1 MASVVVATGYGSPD
15 LLSVIE
21 QSVPAP
27 ADGQARIEVR
37 AAGVNPIDVKIY
49 SGTFGTDPARLPMRL
64 GSEVAGVVTEVGPG
78 AIGAAGQPLNVGDE
92 VIGYRVDGG
101 YASEL
106 VTPGDTLTPK
116 PSNLDWAQASGLML
130 TGATAWHCLIAADVE
145 PGDTVLMHGA
155 AGGVGIMAV
164 QLAVAKGAKV
174 IATASPRRHEF
185 LAELGAIP
193 VAYGDGLIDRVRRA
207 APDGVDVA
215 LDLVG
220 TEEAIDVSLELV
232 INRARIVTIAAAGRA
247 GQVGIKAIGGG
258 PGADPGTEIRSA
270 ARLELAK
277 LAGLGALGG
286 QRPALRVF
294 IDRTFP
300 LADVADAHRAIG
312 AGHAQGKIA
321 LIP

>member
-1 MASVVVATGYGSPD
+1 V
-15 LLSVIE
+15 LSVIDE
-21 QSVPAP
+21 PVPAP

-37 AAGVNPIDVKIY
+37 AAGVNPIDFKVY
-49 SGTFGTDPARLPMRL
+49 SGAFGADPARLPIRL
-64 GSEVAGVVTEVGPG
+64 GSEVSGIVTEVGPN
-78 AIGAAGQPLNVGDE
+78 AAGAAGQQLTVGDE
-92 VIGYRVDGG
+92 VIGYRVNGG

-106 VTPGDTLTPK
+106 IASGDALTTK
-116 PSNLDWAQASGLML
+116 PANLDWPEAAGLML
-130 TGATAWHCLIAADVE
+130 TGATAWHCLVAADVE

-185 LAELGAIP
+185 LTELGATP
-193 VAYGDGLIDRVRRA
+193 VAYGEGLIDRVRQA

-232 INRARIVTIAAAGRA
+232 LNRARIVTIAAAGRA

-270 ARLELAK
+270 ARLELAR
-277 LAGLGALGG
+277 LAGLGE
-286 QRPALRVF
+286 LRVF
-294 IDRTFP
+294 IDQTFP
-300 LADVADAHRAIG
+300 LAQTADAHRAISD
-312 AGHAQGKIA
+312 GHAEGKIV

>member
-1 MASVVVATGYGSPD
+1 MPSVVVATGYGSPD
-15 LLSVIE
+15 VLSVIDE
-21 QSVPAP
+21 PVPAP

-37 AAGVNPIDVKIY
+37 AAGVNPIDVKVY
-49 SGTFGTDPARLPMRL
+49 GGAFGTDPARLPMRL
-64 GSEVAGVVTEVGPG
+64 GSEVSGIVTEVGPN
-78 AIGAAGQPLNVGDE
+78 AIGAAGQQLTVGDE
-92 VIGYRVDGG
+92 VIGYRVSGG

-106 VTPGDTLTPK
+106 IAAGDALTPK
-116 PSNLDWAQASGLML
+116 PANLAWPEAAGLML
-130 TGATAWHCLIAADVE
+130 TGATAWHCLVAADVE

-185 LAELGAIP
+185 LAELGATP
-193 VAYGDGLIDRVRRA
+193 VAYGEGLIDRVRQA

-232 INRARIVTIAAAGRA
+232 LNRARIVTIAAAGRA

-270 ARLELAK
+270 ARPELAR
-277 LAGLGALGG
+277 LAGQGE
-286 QRPALRVF
+286 LRVF
-294 IDRTFP
+294 IDQTFP
-300 LADVADAHRAIG
+300 LAQTAEAHRAIG
-312 AGHAQGKIA
+312 AGHAQGKIV

>member
-1 MASVVVATGYGSPD
+1 VASVVVATGYGSPD
-15 LLSVIE
+15 VLSLIE
-21 QSVPAP
+21 ESVPAP

-37 AAGVNPIDVKIY
+37 AAGVNPIDVKVY
-49 SGTFGTDPARLPMRL
+49 SGAFGSDPSRLPMRL
-64 GSEVAGVVTEVGPG
+64 GSEVSGVVTEVGRN
-78 AIGAAGQPLNVGDE
+78 AIGAAGQELKVGDE
-92 VIGYRVDGG
+92 VIGYRVSGG

-106 VTPGDTLTPK
+106 ITAGDALTPK
-116 PSNLDWAQASGLML
+116 PASLDWAQAAGLML
-130 TGATAWHCLIAADVE
+130 TGATAWHCLVATDVTT
-145 PGDTVLMHGA
+145 GDTVLINGA

-174 IATASPRRHEF
+174 IGTASPRRHEF
-185 LAELGAIP
+185 LTELGAAP
-193 VAYGDGLIDRVRRA
+193 VAYGPGLIDRVRQA

-232 INRARIVTIAAAGRA
+232 LNRARIVTIAAAGRA
-247 GQVGIKAIGGG
+247 GQLGIKAIGGG

-277 LAGLGALGG
+277 LAGQGKLA
-286 QRPALRVF
+286 VF
-294 IDRTFP
+294 IDQTFP
-300 LADVADAHRAIG
+300 LAQAADAHREIST
-312 AGHAQGKIA
+312 GHAQGKIA

>member
-1 MASVVVATGYGSPD
+1 VASVVVATGYGSPD
-15 LLSVIE
+15 VLSVIE
-21 QSVPAP
+21 EPIPAP

-37 AAGVNPIDVKIY
+37 AAGVNPIDFKVY
-49 SGTFGTDPARLPMRL
+49 SGAFGTDPARLPMRL
-64 GSEVAGVVTEVGPG
+64 GSEVSGVITEVGPN
-78 AIGAAGQPLNVGDE
+78 AIGAAGQALNVGDE
-92 VIGYRVDGG
+92 VIGYRVTGG

-106 VTPGDTLTPK
+106 VTDGDALTPK
-116 PSNLDWAQASGLML
+116 PKTLDWPQAAGLML
-130 TGATAWHCLIAADVE
+130 TGATAWHCLVAADVR
-145 PGDTVLMHGA
+145 PGDTVLIHGA

-164 QLAVAKGAKV
+164 QLAVARGSKV
-174 IATASPRRHEF
+174 IATASARRHEF
-185 LAELGAIP
+185 LTELGAIP
-193 VAYGDGLIDRVRRA
+193 VAYGDGLIDRVRLV

-232 INRARIVTIAAAGRA
+232 RNRARIVTIAAAGRA

-270 ARLELAK
+270 ARLELAR
-277 LAGLGALGG
+277 LAGQG
-286 QRPALRVF
+286 ALRVF
-294 IDRTFP
+294 IDQTFP
-300 LADVADAHRAIG
+300 LAHTADAHREIS

>member
-1 MASVVVATGYGSPD
+1 VASVVVATGYGSPD
-15 LLSVIE
+15 VLSVIDE
-21 QSVPAP
+21 PVPAP

-37 AAGVNPIDVKIY
+37 AAGVNPIDFKVY
-49 SGTFGTDPARLPMRL
+49 SGAFGTDPARLPMRL
-64 GSEVAGVVTEVGPG
+64 GSEVAGVVAEVGPN
-78 AIGAAGQPLNVGDE
+78 AIGATGQELSVGDE
-92 VIGYRVDGG
+92 VIGYRVAGG

-106 VTPGDTLTPK
+106 IASGDALTPK
-116 PSNLDWAQASGLML
+116 PPTLNWPQAAGLML
-130 TGATAWHCLIAADVE
+130 TGVTAWHCLVAADVTQ
-145 PGDTVLMHGA
+145 GDTVLMHGA
-155 AGGVGIMAV
+155 AGGVGIMAI

-185 LAELGAIP
+185 LTDLGATP
-193 VAYGDGLIDRVRRA
+193 VAYGEGLIDRVRQA
-207 APDGVDVA
+207 APGGVDVA

-232 INRARIVTIAAAGRA
+232 LNRARIITIAAFGRA

-277 LAGLGALGG
+277 LAGLGK
-286 QRPALRVF
+286 LRVF
-294 IDRTFP
+294 IDQTFP
-300 LADVADAHRAIG
+300 LAKTADAHRAIS
-312 AGHAQGKIA
+312 AGHAGGKIV

>member
-1 MASVVVATGYGSPD
+1 V
-15 LLSVIE
+15 LSVIE
-21 QSVPAP
+21 EPVPGP
-27 ADGQARIEVR
+27 AEGQARIEVR
-37 AAGVNPIDVKIY
+37 AAGVNPIDFKVY
-49 SGTFGTDPARLPMRL
+49 SGAFGTDPARLPMRL
-64 GSEVAGVVTEVGPG
+64 GSEVSGVITEVGPN
-78 AIGAAGQPLNVGDE
+78 AIGAAGQALNVGDE
-92 VIGYRVDGG
+92 VIGYRVTGG
-101 YASEL
+101 YASDL
-106 VTPGDTLTPK
+106 VTDGDALTPK
-116 PSNLDWAQASGLML
+116 PSTLPWAEAAGLML
-130 TGATAWHCLIAADVE
+130 TGATAWHGLVVADVR
-145 PGDTVLMHGA
+145 PGDTVLLHGA

-185 LAELGAIP
+185 LTELGATP
-193 VAYGDGLIDRVRRA
+193 VAYGEGLIDRVRQA

-232 INRARIVTIAAAGRA
+232 LNRARIVTIAAAGRA

-277 LAGLGALGG
+277 LAGQG
-286 QRPALRVF
+286 ALRVF
-294 IDRTFP
+294 IDQTFP
-300 LADVADAHRAIG
+300 LAQTADAHRAIS